1 MPWLKLLHIVAVI
14 VWCGALLYVPALVA
28 ASAAPRGAGLLRADL
43 PGASAGAA
51 LLRGVYTGV
60 ATPAAL
66 VAIASGTWIFAT
78 RGPLVP
84 WLMAKLAL
92 VGLLVLAHGAC
103 GVMVLRAERGEH
115 TGLAVA
121 SDMITVLALLCL
133 AGIAALVLSK
143 PGWP

>member
-14 VWCGALLYVPALVA
+14 VWCGALLYLPALVA
-28 ASAAPRGAGLLRADL
+28 ASGASRGAGVLRTGAVRMGDGLQLLRTF
-43 PGASAGAA
+43 
-51 LLRGVYTGV
+51 YTVV

-121 SDMITVLALLCL
+121 GHAITVLALLCL